1 MKYVVGVKRDYVSAV
16 YNTDTKDYVQ
26 KIPRKPI
33 LRNLKDGLY
42 IYDEEKN
49 KLREIELTEGKYIVK
64 EKDYKELIEI
74 LGADII
80 TYSNK
85 GWMCFNIKK
94 NVGKIYNL
102 GDKEVAD
109 LAYEI
114 IEFPIS
120 EDEYKRYKLN
130 LISYDNGIAKA
141 YRYKFSFYYMMN
153 SNRSVSD
160 YELLNYTKDLSVYIK
175 YNPQCEIVV
184 KTVDNKI
191 LDNRFI

>member
-1 MKYVVGVKRDYVSAV
+1 MRFVISVKRDYVSAI
-16 YNTDTKDYVQ
+16 YNTDIKEYVQ
-26 KIPRKPI
+26 KIPKKSI
-33 LRNLKDGLY
+33 LRNLRDGLY

-49 KLREIELTEGKYIVK
+49 KLREVELTEGKYIVK
-64 EKDYKELIEI
+64 ESDYKEMIEI

-102 GDKEVAD
+102 GDSEVAK
-109 LAYEI
+109 LAYEE
-114 IEFPIS
+114 IEFPIT

-130 LISYDNGIAKA
+130 LISYNNGIAKA

-160 YELLNYTKDLSVYIK
+160 YELLNYTKDLMVYVK
-175 YNPQCEIVV
+175 YNPQCEIIV

-191 LDNRFI
+191 IDNKFI

>member
-1 MKYVVGVKRDYVSAV
+1 MKYVVSAKRDYVSAV
-16 YNTDTKDYVQ
+16 YNTDIKEYVQ
-26 KIPRKPI
+26 KIPRKSI
-33 LRNLKDGLY
+33 LRGLKDGLY
-42 IYDEEKN
+42 IYDEAKN

-64 EKDYKELIEI
+64 EEDYKEMIQI
-74 LGADII
+74 LGADVI
-80 TYSNK
+80 TYSNR

-102 GDKEVAD
+102 GDKEVAN

-130 LISYDNGIAKA
+130 LISYNNGIAKA
-141 YRYKFSFYYMMN
+141 YRYKFTFYYMMN
-153 SNRSVSD
+153 SNKSVSD
-160 YELLNYTKDLSVYIK
+160 YELHNYTKDLITYIK

-184 KTVDNKI
+184 KSVDNKI
-191 LDNRFI
+191 IDNKFI